1 MEPHMAQKQ
10 FLSRKEFGEI
20 TGLSPSSVD
29 RRLRD
34 HQVPFTR
41 SGRRVLIPM
50 TVVEE
55 MKGKASE
62 QMAQTRTEAQA

>member
-1 MEPHMAQKQ
+1 MAQKQ

-34 HQVPFTR
+34 HQIPFTKF
-41 SGRRVLIPM
+41 GRRVLIPV

-55 MKGKASE
+55 MKGKAGE
-62 QMAQTRTEAQA
+62 NLAQTRTEAQA